1 MTTTETTILSVSK
14 KNKKVNEIAKA
25 MKKIGGVEHDS
36 DILQNGIL
44 SYAIVGDSREIEEIE
59 NKYRD
64 EIVAAVYISVEDG
77 NVVSY
82 LQALPTTE
90 I

>member
-1 MTTTETTILSVSK
+1 MTTTKTTILSVSK
-14 KNKKVNEIAKA
+14 KNRKVNEIAKA

-36 DILQNGIL
+36 DILQDAIL

-59 NKYRD
+59 NKYRN
-64 EIVAAVYISVEDG
+64 EIVAAAYISVEDG

-82 LQALPTTE
+82 LQALPTVE

>member
-14 KNKKVNEIAKA
+14 QNKQVNEIAKA
-25 MKKIGGVEHDS
+25 MKKIGGVEHNS
-36 DILQNGIL
+36 DILQDGIL